1 LTWFL
6 APKCD
11 EWGQPRGRQG
21 GGPGRAA
28 EVYLV
33 DAQGRRGAD
42 LRGMGREIVPAGQRM
57 VLETAGGGGRGDPA
71 KRDPEAIKRD
81 EQNGLT

>member
-1 LTWFL
+1 
-6 APKCD
+6 
-11 EWGQPRGRQG
+11 
-21 GGPGRAA
+21 
-28 EVYLV
+28 
-33 DAQGRRGAD
+33 
-42 LRGMGREIVPAGQRM
+42 MGREIVPAGQRM